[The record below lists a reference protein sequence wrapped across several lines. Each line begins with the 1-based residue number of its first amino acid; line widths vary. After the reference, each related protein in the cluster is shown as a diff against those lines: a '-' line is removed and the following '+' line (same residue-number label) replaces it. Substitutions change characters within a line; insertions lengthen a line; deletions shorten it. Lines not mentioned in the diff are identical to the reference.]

1 MAEYVNLFDT
11 LYGGAKWDVG
21 VAINRSNALPLD
33 RNSIFPSYELARAY
47 AAMDE
52 AAMSAELT
60 RLGLEDVKINN
71 NAYAGQVLAV
81 VTESET
87 VVYYIDA
94 NKQLQEVGG
103 KVETDEK
110 SIVLGEDGK
119 LYIAGFQDAGALTLP
134 QKQADGSI
142 LWVPI
147 SSIVEGDGNTV
158 TEIAAADKSI
168 NVETKE
174 SSDSSIK
181 YDVKV
186 NLSSE
191 EGNQLSLKDDG
202 LFIKVEGYDDSE
214 IRGLINNK
222 ADANALDNYYTKGEV
237 DSAIDADV
245 KVVGDKVA
253 TLEEQIKGLSGAMHF
268 KGVKPVLPENT
279 EGYVDGDV
287 IIVGDKEYVCSENAW
302 NLFGDVSAEGERLS
316 DLEKAV
322 NETIP
327 ANYALKSELPTV
339 PTDVSA
345 FNNDAGYITKDVNDL
360 SNYDT
365 TSVVEGKIES
375 AINGLNIGD
384 YAKTS
389 YVDEKVGEK
398 QDIISDLDSI
408 RSGAGLGATALQ
420 SDAIADMLTKTEA
433 QGIYSTIDTVNGI
446 DGRVG
451 GLETEIAKKQDKLI
465 PDVGILIGEDN
476 KIKIDDSV
484 IASQSEFNALDGRVG
499 EIEGALPGINS
510 SIEELNSELGATQS
524 DLSALDTVV
533 KDLYSN
539 EVIDGKIQAV
549 ENKIPSVL
557 VKSVSEELS
566 VDSEGK
572 LSLID
577 VAQGK
582 VSGLNKITSVKNDEG
597 VFVDTVS
604 PASLSDI
611 LTLASY
617 DSSTKS
623 GQAGLMSVADK
634 EKLSALIIG
643 DNGIE
648 VSGKV
653 SVENVEGLPS
663 YLNKK
668 IDKVEFADV
677 ELPGIVAEGAGLEQI
692 VKYQLPLISSKDVKE
707 INVNKLVQTE
717 GDELILNGGTAS
729 KTSA

>member
-119 LYIAGFQDAGALTLP
+119 LYIAGFKDAGALTLP

-214 IRGLINNK
+214 IRSLINNK
-222 ADANALDNYYTKGEV
+222 ADSSALDNYYTKGEV

-268 KGVKPVLPENT
+268 KGVKPELPENT

-287 IIVGDKEYVCSENAW
+287 IIVGDKEYVCSGNAW

-316 DLEKAV
+316 TLEKAV

-339 PTDVSA
+339 PTDVSS

-375 AINGLNIGD
+375 AISGLNIGD

-389 YVDEKVGEK
+389 YVDEEVGKK

-408 RSGAGLGATALQ
+408 RSGAELGATALQ
-420 SDAIADMLTKTEA
+420 ESAIADMLTKTEA

-446 DGRVG
+446 DDRVG
-451 GLETEIAKKQDKLI
+451 GLETEIVKKQDKLTA
-465 PDVGILIGEDN
+465 DAGILIDEDN
-476 KIKIDDSV
+476 KIKIDGSV
-484 IASQSEFNALDGRVG
+484 IATQSEFDALDERIGV
-499 EIEGALPGINS
+499 IEGALPGINS
-510 SIEELNSELGATQS
+510 SIESLNTSVGALEDELESR
-524 DLSALDTVV
+524 
-533 KDLYSN
+533 YSN
-539 EVIDGKIQAV
+539 EDIDGKIQAV

-566 VDSEGK
+566 VNAEGQ

-582 VSGLNKITSVKNDEG
+582 VSGLNKITSAKNDEG
-597 VFVDTVS
+597 VFVDTVT

-653 SVENVEGLPS
+653 SVENVEGLPA

-717 GDELILNGGTAS
+717 GDELILNGGSAS

>member
-119 LYIAGFQDAGALTLP
+119 LYIAGFKDAGALTLP

-147 SSIVEGDGNTV
+147 SSIGDGNTV

-214 IRGLINNK
+214 IRSLINNK
-222 ADANALDNYYTKGEV
+222 ADSRALDNYYTKGEV

-268 KGVKPVLPENT
+268 KGVKPELPENT

-287 IIVGDKEYVCSENAW
+287 IIVGDKEYVCSGNAW

-316 DLEKAV
+316 TLEKAV

-339 PTDVSA
+339 PTDVSS

-375 AINGLNIGD
+375 AISGLNIGD

-389 YVDEKVGEK
+389 YVDEEVGKK

-408 RSGAGLGATALQ
+408 RSGAELGATALQ
-420 SDAIADMLTKTEA
+420 ESAIADMLTKTEA

-446 DGRVG
+446 DDRVG
-451 GLETEIAKKQDKLI
+451 GLETEIVKKQDKLTA
-465 PDVGILIGEDN
+465 DAGILIDEDN
-476 KIKIDDSV
+476 KIKIDGSV
-484 IASQSEFNALDGRVG
+484 IATQSEFDALDERIGV
-499 EIEGALPGINS
+499 IEGALPGINS
-510 SIEELNSELGATQS
+510 SIESLNTSVGALEDELESR
-524 DLSALDTVV
+524 
-533 KDLYSN
+533 YSN
-539 EVIDGKIQAV
+539 EDIDGKIQAV

-566 VDSEGK
+566 VNAEGQ

-582 VSGLNKITSVKNDEG
+582 VSGLNKITSAKNDEG
-597 VFVDTVS
+597 VFVDTVT

-653 SVENVEGLPS
+653 SVENVEGLPA

-717 GDELILNGGTAS
+717 GDELILNGGSAS

>member
-1 MAEYVNLFDT
+1 MADKYVTLFDT

-52 AAMSAELT
+52 AAMTAELT
-60 RLGLEDVKINN
+60 NLGLKDVKINN

-81 VTESET
+81 VTATET
-87 VVYYIDA
+87 TIYYIDA

-103 KVETDEK
+103 KVGVDNA
-110 SIVLGEDGK
+110 SIKADEDGN
-119 LYIAGFQDAGALTLP
+119 LYLAGFDTAGALTLP

-186 NLSSE
+186 NVSNA
-191 EGNQLSLKDDG
+191 EGNQLVLDDNG
-202 LFIKVEGYDDSE
+202 LYVAKVEKYDDTE
-214 IRGLINNK
+214 IRGLIDNK
-222 ADANALDNYYTKGEV
+222 ADASALDNYYTKDEV

-268 KGVKPVLPENT
+268 KGVLEALPGST
-279 EGYVDGDV
+279 EGYNDGDV
-287 IIVGDKEYVCSENAW
+287 IVVGEKEYVCNGNLWA
-302 NLFGDVSAEGERLS
+302 LFGDVSAEGERLTA
-316 DLEKAV
+316 LETAV
-322 NETIP
+322 NTTIP
-327 ANYALKSELPTV
+327 ANYALKSEIPTNV
-339 PTDVSA
+339 GSLT
-345 FNNDAGYITKDVNDL
+345 NDAGYITKDVDNL
-360 SNYDT
+360 TNYDT

-375 AINGLNIGD
+375 AINELKIED
-384 YAKTS
+384 YAKAADVEES
-389 YVDEKVGEK
+389 LKEK
-398 QDIISDLDSI
+398 QDVIEDLATI
-408 RSGAGLGATALQ
+408 REGAGKGATALQ

-433 QGIYSTIDTVNGI
+433 QSIYETIDNVNAVK
-446 DGRVG
+446 DRVEA
-451 GLETEIAKKQDKLI
+451 LES
-465 PDVGILIGEDN
+465 GILTKQEQVLAGEGIVLGTDN
-476 KIKIDDSV
+476 KTISANIGDGLKIVENKIIIDDEV
-484 IASQSEFNALDGRVG
+484 IASQSEFNALDSRVSDVEG
-499 EIEGALPGINS
+499 ELPGIKAAID
-510 SIEELNSELGATQS
+510 SIN
-524 DLSALDTVV
+524 D
-533 KDLYSN
+533 
-539 EVIDGKIQAV
+539 
-549 ENKIPSVL
+549 L
-557 VKSVSEELS
+557 VKST
-566 VDSEGK
+566 DSELNIDAAGN
-572 LSLID
+572 LSIVS

-582 VSGLNKITSVKNDEG
+582 VTGLQKVTSAKDDNG
-597 VFVDTVS
+597 NFVDTKTN
-604 PASLSDI
+604 ASLEEI
-611 LTLASY
+611 LVLASY
-617 DSSTKS
+617 NSETKS

-634 EKLSALIIG
+634 EKLAALVIG
-643 DNGIE
+643 EGGIE

-653 SVENVEGLPS
+653 NVENVTGLPT

-677 ELPGIVAEGAGLEQI
+677 DLPGPMVVGTGLEQ
-692 VKYQLPLISSKDVKE
+692 VVTYQLPKITSEQVKE
-707 INVNKLVQTE
+707 VNVNKLTQTE
-717 GDELILNGGTAS
+717 GDELILNGGSAN

>member
-1 MAEYVNLFDT
+1 MADKYVTLFDT

-52 AAMSAELT
+52 AAMTAELT
-60 RLGLEDVKINN
+60 NLGLKDVKINN

-81 VTESET
+81 VTATET
-87 VVYYIDA
+87 TIYYIDA

-119 LYIAGFQDAGALTLP
+119 LYIAGFKDAGALTLP

-222 ADANALDNYYTKGEV
+222 ADASALDNYYTKGEV

-268 KGVKPVLPENT
+268 KGVKEELPENT

-287 IIVGDKEYVCSENAW
+287 IIVGEKEYVCSGDAW
-302 NLFGDVSAEGERLS
+302 KLFGDVSAEGERLTA
-316 DLEKAV
+316 LETAV
-322 NETIP
+322 NTTIP
-327 ANYALKSELPTV
+327 ATYALKSELPTV

-360 SNYDT
+360 ANYDT
-365 TSVVEGKIES
+365 TSVVEDKIEN

-389 YVDEKVGEK
+389 YVNEELGKK
-398 QDIISDLDSI
+398 QENISDLDDI
-408 RSGAGLGATALQ
+408 RSGAALGATALQ
-420 SDAIADMLTKTEA
+420 SDAIADMLTKTDA
-433 QGIYSTIDTVNGI
+433 QGIYSTIETVNGI

-451 GLETEIAKKQDKLI
+451 GLETEIVKKQDKLI

-484 IASQSEFNALDGRVG
+484 IASQSEFDALDGRVG
-499 EIEGALPGINS
+499 EIEGALSGINS
-510 SIEELNSELGATQS
+510 SIESLNTSVGALEDELESR
-524 DLSALDTVV
+524 
-533 KDLYSN
+533 YSN
-539 EVIDGKIQAV
+539 EDIDGKIQAV

-566 VDSEGK
+566 VNAEGQ

-582 VSGLNKITSVKNDEG
+582 VSGLNKITSAKNDEG
-597 VFVDTVS
+597 VFVDTVT

-653 SVENVEGLPS
+653 SVENVEGLPA

-717 GDELILNGGTAS
+717 GDELILNGGSAS

>member
-119 LYIAGFQDAGALTLP
+119 LYIAGFKDAGALTLP

-222 ADANALDNYYTKGEV
+222 ADASALENYYTKGEV

-268 KGVKPVLPENT
+268 KGVKEVLPENT

-287 IIVGDKEYVCSENAW
+287 IIVGDKEYVCADNVW
-302 NLFGDVSAEGERLS
+302 NLFGDVSAEGERLTA
-316 DLEKAV
+316 LETAV
-322 NETIP
+322 NTTIP
-327 ANYALKSELPTV
+327 ANYALKSEIPTNV
-339 PTDVSA
+339 GSLT
-345 FNNDAGYITKDVNDL
+345 NDAGYITKDVDNL
-360 SNYDT
+360 TNYDT

-375 AINGLNIGD
+375 AINELKIED
-384 YAKTS
+384 YAKAADVEES
-389 YVDEKVGEK
+389 LKEK
-398 QDIISDLDSI
+398 QDVIEDLATI
-408 RSGAGLGATALQ
+408 REGAGKGATALQ
-420 SDAIADMLTKTEA
+420 SNAIADMLTKTEA
-433 QGIYSTIDTVNGI
+433 QSIYSTIERVNGI

-465 PDVGILIGEDN
+465 AENNSGIIIDAEN
-476 KIKIDDSV
+476 KIRIDDSL

-510 SIEELNSELGATQS
+510 SIKGLNTEVGSIKT
-524 DLSALDTVV
+524 DLESR
-533 KDLYSN
+533 YSN
-539 EVIDGKIQAV
+539 EVIDSKLQEV
-549 ENKIPSVL
+549 EKKIPSVL

-566 VDSEGK
+566 VDSEGQ
-572 LSLID
+572 LSLLSI
-577 VAQGK
+577 AQGK
-582 VSGLNKITSVKNDEG
+582 VSGLSKITSVKNDEG

-604 PASLSDI
+604 TASLSDI

-653 SVENVEGLPS
+653 SVENVEGLPA

>member
-94 NKQLQEVGG
+94 NKQLQEVGS

-119 LYIAGFQDAGALTLP
+119 LYIAGFKDAGALTLP

-222 ADANALDNYYTKGEV
+222 ADASALDNYYTKGEV

-268 KGVKPVLPENT
+268 KGVKKELPENT

-287 IIVGDKEYVCSENAW
+287 IIVGDKEYVCSGNAW
-302 NLFGDVSAEGERLS
+302 KLFGDVSAEGERLS

-398 QDIISDLDSI
+398 QDIISDLATI
-408 RSGAGLGATALQ
+408 REGAGKGATALQ

-433 QGIYSTIDTVNGI
+433 QGIYATIATVNGI

-451 GLETEIAKKQDKLI
+451 SLETEIAKKQDKLI

-533 KDLYSN
+533 KGLYSN

-549 ENKIPSVL
+549 ENSVL

-566 VDSEGK
+566 VNSEGK

-582 VSGLNKITSVKNDEG
+582 VSGLNKITSVKNDDG